1 MPVENS
7 AGPTTLHHALID
19 DLVERNLLT
28 APAVEAAFRAVRRE
42 HFLPEL
48 PPEKVYQDRAIPTKM
63 DDSGRPISSSSQPT
77 IMAIML
83 EQLDLQP
90 GHHVLEIGAG
100 TGYNAALMAHIVGEQ
115 GRVTTVDIDDD
126 LVEAARA
133 NLAAAGFDEV
143 AVICGDGMF
152 GHPANAPYDRI
163 ILTVAGWDIPPE
175 WLAQLK
181 PDGRLVLPLSFYGPQ
196 LSIAFERRDGH
207 LASHSVKACGFMPV
221 RGSRSEPLHKIPIG
235 GGWDALLMETPTRQ
249 TRPPDPA
256 VLAARLRE
264 PFTEQP
270 AGVEL
275 TAGELLFKWQLWFG
289 LHEPELVLFSAGRPE
304 ETGDLVPDLLPP
316 WGVNS
321 GILAGS
327 ALAILAPSPDD
338 ASPGAT
344 SPDDDNPFAG
354 TIHLHIRSYGPDHTV
369 AQRLLRHLHAW
380 DEAGRPP
387 HENISVRA
395 LPAGHAPIPS
405 TADTTLTRRW
415 HHYSIWW
422 GHAA

>member
-1 MPVENS
+1 MSVDNS
-7 AGPTTLHHALID
+7 ADPTTLHHALID
-19 DLVERNLLT
+19 DLVERNLIT
-28 APAVEAAFRAVRRE
+28 SPPVEAAFRAVRRQ

-48 PPEKVYQDRAIPTKM
+48 PPEKVYEDRAIPTKM
-63 DDSGRPISSSSQPT
+63 DGSGRPISSSSQPA

-100 TGYNAALMAHIVGEQ
+100 TGYNAALMAHIAGGQ
-115 GRVTTVDIDDD
+115 GSVTTVDIDDD
-126 LVEAARA
+126 LVEAART

-152 GHPANAPYDRI
+152 GHPGNAPYDRI

-207 LASHSVKACGFMPV
+207 LASHSVKACGFVPV
-221 RGSRSEPLHKIPIG
+221 RGPRSEPLHKIQIG
-235 GGWDALLMETPTRQ
+235 AGWDAILMEIPGGQ
-249 TRPPDPA
+249 TRAPDPA
-256 VLAARLRE
+256 VLAARLRQ
-264 PFTEQP
+264 PYQEQP
-270 AGVEL
+270 TGLEL

-289 LHEPELVLFSAGRPE
+289 LHEPQLVLFSAARQE
-304 ETGDLVPDLLPP
+304 ETEDLVPDLLPP

-327 ALAILAPSPDD
+327 SLAILAPPLGTG
-338 ASPGAT
+338 APPPG
-344 SPDDDNPFAG
+344 DDNPFAR
-354 TIHLHIRSYGPDHTV
+354 TIPLHIRSYGPDHTV
-369 AQRLLRHLHAW
+369 ARRLLRRLHAW

-387 HENISVRA
+387 HETTSVRA
-395 LPAGHAPIPS
+395 LPAGHSPAS
-405 TADTTLTRRW
+405 TADATLTRRW
-415 HHYSIWW
+415 HHYCIWW
-422 GHAA
+422 GNAA